1 MNTTPRPKPCAQC
14 GGIFTPVRPLQRVC
28 SPLCASKLVKQAKK
42 VDRESTRER
51 KVAIKSRQQWL
62 AECQAIVNKY
72 VRLRDHDEGCIS
84 CDKPSTWQ
92 GQWHAS
98 HFRSRGAASSI
109 RFNLWNIHKACSVCN
124 NHLSGNL
131 SAYEPRLREKIG
143 SAKVDWLRTQN
154 QITRYDIPYLERLK
168 KIFTKRVKRM
178 EKRVK

>member
-1 MNTTPRPKPCAQC
+1 M
-14 GGIFTPVRPLQRVC
+14 QRVC
-28 SPLCASKLVKQAKK
+28 SVMCASRLVKAAKQAE
-42 VDRESTRER
+42 RETVKAR

-72 VRLRDHDEGCIS
+72 VRLRDHAEGCIS

-98 HFRSRGAASSI
+98 HFRSVGAATAV
-109 RFNLWNIHKACSVCN
+109 RFHLWNINKSCSVCN

-131 SAYEPRLREKIG
+131 SAYEPRLMEKIG
-143 SAKVDWLRTQN
+143 SAKVDWLRAQN

-168 KIFTKRVKRM
+168 KIFTKKVKRM